1 MEILIVGNSNKESQD
16 LFKKAQGVAK
26 NFEDA
31 EIEFVFEKTDFYN
44 LPLVV
49 INNIIVSSGVVL
61 TEKELEELFKN
72 PPKGCSGSCGSCGGC
87 S

>member
-1 MEILIVGNSNKESQD
+1 MKILIVGNKQKESQELLINAQNASKD
-16 LFKKAQGVAK
+16 FK
-26 NFEDA
+26 
-31 EIEFVFEKTDFYN
+31 EIEVDFIEEDSDLYN

-49 INNIIVSSGVVL
+49 ANNVIASSGVVL
-61 TEKELEELFKN
+61 KEQELKEIFKN

>member
-1 MEILIVGNSNKESQD
+1 MQVLIVDKNKPEK
-16 LFKKAQGVAK
+16 LFENAKKASK
-26 NFEDA
+26 DLK
-31 EIEFVFEKTDFYN
+31 EIEVIFVKEDSDFYE

-61 TEKELEELFKN
+61 DEKELKELFKN
-72 PPKGCSGSCGSCGGC
+72 PPQGCSGSCGSCGGC